1 MSQALNHGSTSS
13 WGLSPFDLEPMEAR
27 RLLTA
32 TVSGELTVTGTKL
45 SDTIIV
51 RLSATDATM
60 LEVVEN
66 AVTTPFAVASVDHM
80 RILGLEG
87 RDTITIDDA
96 NGVVAIPAFV
106 GGGHGNDSITGGA
119 GDSTL
124 NGGNGDD
131 VITGGGGDDEIE
143 GGRGN
148 DSLTGG
154 EGQDTFPSSDQDTE
168 ITDMEEG
175 TDAEQLPVEEA
186 PVPVQNRIN
195 RVLATEPG
203 TKLESLTRE
212 EEGGVPTFEA
222 EFQQR
227 RFTRTLTI
235 LGDGTVRE
243 DETEVE
249 INQLPAHVR
258 RGVFA
263 EHPTAMIEE
272 TNLRLFAKRRFFEV
286 RATVGNEEHE
296 MLFTERGRLISDE
309 VEDDVSA

>member
-1 MSQALNHGSTSS
+1 MSKAPNHRSTSF
-13 WGLSPFDLEPMEAR
+13 WGSSQFDLESMEAR

-32 TVSGELTVTGTKL
+32 TVSGELTVTATKL
-45 SDTIIV
+45 SDTIVV

-66 AVTTPFAVASVDHM
+66 DVVTPFAVASIDHM

-106 GGGHGNDSITGGA
+106 AGGHGNDTITGGA

-168 ITDMEEG
+168 ITDNEEG
-175 TDAEQLPVEEA
+175 EDAVQLPVEEA
-186 PVPVQNRIN
+186 PGCSRKSRAPSWRASPANLSDFN
-195 RVLATEPG
+195 LLASNFG
-203 TKLESLTRE
+203 L
-212 EEGGVPTFEA
+212 A
-222 EFQQR
+222 
-227 RFTRTLTI
+227 
-235 LGDGTVRE
+235 
-243 DETEVE
+243 
-249 INQLPAHVR
+249 A
-258 RGVFA
+258 A
-263 EHPTAMIEE
+263 
-272 TNLRLFAKRRFFEV
+272 
-286 RATVGNEEHE
+286 
-296 MLFTERGRLISDE
+296 
-309 VEDDVSA
+309 